1 MLAFWKW
8 GICDNSGDDDYVWAV
23 MLRKVKTVRKQ
34 RPKNGIRDARHA
46 LHVAPVIFSSTLEK
60 YTLDIEI
67 CKLLVI
73 AFRKY
78 K

>member
-1 MLAFWKW
+1 MIIVVTMITLRT
-8 GICDNSGDDDYVWAV
+8 V
-23 MLRKVKTVRKQ
+23 MLRKVKTVRKR

-46 LHVAPVIFSSTLEK
+46 LHVAPVIFSSTLEN
-60 YTLDIEI
+60 YTLEIEI